1 MSEEKKILNLKG
13 CAGQISWQGRR
24 LDVCFNFE
32 CAGDGNILIDFE
44 DQILSRD
51 NFWLCELYSSNMTE
65 KFELHGAYES
75 WTIKTKS
82 AYLIDCATPWDTIGT
97 RLTARASALSIE
109 LEGNNR
115 DVNAKND
122 DWIAQYLTVGQRGF
136 GQVQSESEVGTLLL
150 RGPTNLED
158 FTQVSGVIEIRSKP
172 RTYEFNRWV
181 EACDD
186 LVRSTLIVLSLGE
199 GRMIHWSI
207 RQLYLIDGS
216 CRVTLRGRQ
225 STRKPYRPLFPY
237 LHLQPI
243 LELAVRAH
251 ESGRIKD
258 TGMCVAGEWFLMP
271 FTHLEESFIFRM
283 IALEHLVSVHTKH
296 LNGSGRLP
304 KGAFKKI
311 VLPVLSE
318 ALDSVILGLI
328 DLVNDEKLVNDA
340 VEGMK
345 HSLGN
350 LNNPSFPSQ
359 VERLLSDYKVSLNGL
374 SEHGIRQLFK
384 IRNQIIHRGLSQ
396 DDEKFPLSEYLSI
409 LEELLIRVFLSM
421 IDYEGKYNTYYNHID
436 YRDFPQSN
444 S

>member
-1 MSEEKKILNLKG
+1 
-13 CAGQISWQGRR
+13 
-24 LDVCFNFE
+24 
-32 CAGDGNILIDFE
+32 
-44 DQILSRD
+44 
-51 NFWLCELYSSNMTE
+51 
-65 KFELHGAYES
+65 
-75 WTIKTKS
+75 
-82 AYLIDCATPWDTIGT
+82 
-97 RLTARASALSIE
+97 
-109 LEGNNR
+109 
-115 DVNAKND
+115 
-122 DWIAQYLTVGQRGF
+122 
-136 GQVQSESEVGTLLL
+136 
-150 RGPTNLED
+150 
-158 FTQVSGVIEIRSKP
+158 
-172 RTYEFNRWV
+172 
-181 EACDD
+181 
-186 LVRSTLIVLSLGE
+186 
-199 GRMIHWSI
+199 
-207 RQLYLIDGS
+207 
-216 CRVTLRGRQ
+216 
-225 STRKPYRPLFPY
+225 
-237 LHLQPI
+237 
-243 LELAVRAH
+243 
-251 ESGRIKD
+251 
-258 TGMCVAGEWFLMP
+258 MCVAGEWFLMP

-345 HSLGN
+345 HSLGR